1 MLSSSSILQYQKKTL
16 AVFPTHW
23 VVLDSNIMVDGSL
36 LNSTT
41 LETDEVKFKV
51 FSWGKSYNQN
61 YGLKLGELVKYA
73 WGCLY
78 I

>member
-1 MLSSSSILQYQKKTL
+1 MQYQKKTL
-16 AVFPTHW
+16 AVFSTHW

-41 LETDEVKFKV
+41 LETDDVKFKV

-61 YGLKLGELVKYA
+61 DVLKLGELVKYT
-73 WGCLY
+73 WGVY
-78 I
+78 IFERELV